1 MLGESGSTKDEKT
14 RWRFRLTYRQAE
26 ALTGVAMAGPW
37 IIGFLVFVAGP
48 MLASLYLAM
57 TRWDL
62 FTPPRFLG
70 LENFE
75 VLLTDDPTF
84 WLSFRVTTLFAVFSV
99 PIQIAVGLALAQLLN
114 QKIRLLGMFR
124 SIYYLPSVLSG
135 VSIAI
140 MFRWI
145 FGTQFGLLNGAL
157 KLIGI
162 EPVSWLGD
170 PSIVLFSFIL
180 MSVWG
185 SGANMLI
192 YLGAL
197 QGVPTELYEAAE
209 VDGAGSWRKFFK
221 ITVPMITPVIFF
233 TLINGIIISL
243 QEFQT
248 PFILT
253 NGGPA
258 NASLF
263 IVLYLYRHAFQWFK
277 MGYASAIAWFIFFY
291 VLLLSLLVLR
301 SSRAWVYYEGTL
313 KGRGE

>member
-1 MLGESGSTKDEKT
+1 MSNTPHAIFGAKSRPSP
-14 RWRFRLTYRQAE
+14 RLTHRQAE
-26 ALTGVAMAGPW
+26 SLTGFVMASPW
-37 IIGFLVFVAGP
+37 ILGFLFFVAFP
-48 MLASLYLAM
+48 MIASLYLAM
-57 TRWDL
+57 TRWDI
-62 FTPPRFLG
+62 FTSPKFLG

-75 VLLTDDPTF
+75 VLLTDDHVF
-84 WLSFRVTTLFAVFSV
+84 WQSMRVTTLFAVFSV
-99 PIQIAVGLALAQLLN
+99 PLQIAVGLGLAQLLN

-157 KLIGI
+157 KMLGI

-170 PSIVLFSFIL
+170 PNVVLLSFIL
-180 MSVWG
+180 MSIWG

-197 QGVPTELYEAAE
+197 QSVPTELYEAAE
-209 VDGAGSWRKFFK
+209 VDGAGSARKFFK

-233 TLINGIIISL
+233 TLINGIIQSL

-258 NASLF
+258 DSSLF
-263 IVLYLYRHAFQWFK
+263 IVLYLYRNAFQWFR
-277 MGYASAIAWFIFFY
+277 MGYASAIAWIIFAY
-291 VLLLSLLVLR
+291 VLVLSLLVMK
-301 SSRAWVYYEGTL
+301 SSSAWVYYEGTL
-313 KGRGE
+313 RGR

>member
-1 MLGESGSTKDEKT
+1 MIGRAKIKRANATSL
-14 RWRFRLTYRQAE
+14 RFRLTHRQAE
-26 ALTGVAMAGPW
+26 ALTGVAMAAPW
-37 IIGFLVFVAGP
+37 IIGFVVFVAGP
-48 MLASLYLAM
+48 MIASLYLAM

-70 LENFE
+70 LDNFT
-75 VLLTDDPTF
+75 VLLTDDNLF
-84 WLSFRVTTLFAVFSV
+84 WTSFRVTTMYAVFSV
-99 PIQIAVGLALAQLLN
+99 PIQIAVGLILAQLLN
-114 QKIRLLGMFR
+114 QRIRLLGMFR

-145 FGTQFGLLNGAL
+145 FGTQYGLLNGAL
-157 KLIGI
+157 KLLGI

-170 PSIVLFSFIL
+170 PNIVLISFIL

-209 VDGAGSWRKFFK
+209 VDGAGAFSRFFK

-253 NGGPA
+253 DGGPA
-258 NASLF
+258 NSSLF
-263 IVLYLYRHAFQWFK
+263 IVLYLYRNAFQWFK
-277 MGYASAIAWFIFFY
+277 MGYASAIAWIIFAY
-291 VLLLSLLVLR
+291 VLVLSLLVLR
-301 SSRAWVYYEGTL
+301 SSKAWVYYEGTL
-313 KGRGE
+313 RGR

>member
-1 MLGESGSTKDEKT
+1 MRPLQSKKPK
-14 RWRFRLTYRQAE
+14 RPFRLTYRQSE
-26 ALTGVAMAGPW
+26 ALTGFAMAGPW
-37 IIGFLVFVAGP
+37 ILGFLIFVAGP
-48 MLASLYLAM
+48 MLASLYLAL

-70 LENFE
+70 FDNFQT
-75 VLLTDDPTF
+75 LLTDDHVF
-84 WLSFRVTTLFAVFSV
+84 WQSFRVTTLYAVFSV

-157 KLIGI
+157 KLLGI
-162 EPVSWLGD
+162 EPISWLGN
-170 PSIVLFSFIL
+170 PNIVLLSFIL

-185 SGANMLI
+185 SGVNMLI

-197 QGVPTELYEAAE
+197 QSVPSELYEAAE
-209 VDGAGSWRKFFK
+209 VDGAGSLRKFFK

-233 TLINGIIISL
+233 TLINGIILSL

-253 NGGPA
+253 EGGPA

-263 IVLYLYRHAFQWFK
+263 IVLYLYRNAFQWFK
-277 MGYASAIAWFIFFY
+277 MGYASAIAWIIFFY
-291 VLLLSLLVLR
+291 VLVLSLLVLR

-313 KGRGE
+313 RGR

>member
-1 MLGESGSTKDEKT
+1 MLGKSGNTKDEKT

-26 ALTGVAMAGPW
+26 ALTGVAMAAPW

>member
-1 MLGESGSTKDEKT
+1 MAIATATKTKPEK
-14 RWRFRLTYRQAE
+14 RFRLTYRQAE
-26 ALTGVAMAGPW
+26 SLTGFVMAAPW
-37 IIGFLVFVAGP
+37 ILGFLFFVAGP
-48 MLASLYLAM
+48 MIASLYLAM
-57 TRWDL
+57 TRWDI
-62 FTPPRFLG
+62 FTAPKFLG

-75 VLLTDDPTF
+75 VLLTDDNLF
-84 WLSFRVTTLFAVFSV
+84 WKSFRVTTLYAVFSV
-99 PIQIAVGLALAQLLN
+99 PLQIAVGLGLAQLLN

-145 FGTQFGLLNGAL
+145 FGTQFGLLNAVL
-157 KLIGI
+157 SMFGI
-162 EPVSWLGD
+162 ERVSWLGD
-170 PSIVLFSFIL
+170 PNIVLISFIL
-180 MSVWG
+180 MSIWG

-209 VDGAGSWRKFFK
+209 VDGAGSFRKFFK

-253 NGGPA
+253 DGGPA
-258 NASLF
+258 DSSLF
-263 IVLYLYRHAFQWFK
+263 IVLYLYRNAFQWFK
-277 MGYASAIAWFIFFY
+277 MGYASAIAWIIFVY
-291 VLLLSLLVLR
+291 VLVLSILVIR
-301 SSRAWVYYEGTL
+301 SSQAWVYYEGSL
-313 KGRGE
+313 RGRQG